1 MIQGRNGNDFKLR
14 ITNFDSTNETSKI
27 IFPEVSNQKQN
38 QRQNDKN
45 IDFQEFTQKS
55 TTSTFDL
62 VGIEPMETTAN
73 EGRELNFCVGLRV
86 W

>member
-1 MIQGRNGNDFKLR
+1 MIQGWSGHNFKLR
-14 ITNFDSTNETSKI
+14 IINVNSTNETSKI

-45 IDFQEFTQKS
+45 IDFQEYTQKS

-62 VGIEPMETTAN
+62 VGIEPMETTVD